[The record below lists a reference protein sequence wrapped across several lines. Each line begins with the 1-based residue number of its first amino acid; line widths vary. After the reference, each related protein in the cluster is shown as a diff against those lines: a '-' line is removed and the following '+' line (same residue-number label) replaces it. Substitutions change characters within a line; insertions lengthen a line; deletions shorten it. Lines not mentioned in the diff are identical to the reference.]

1 MNSEDQTFLP
11 PVPTPRDRSKMFR
24 ISLDLGSDST
34 VAFVGVPG
42 QTEYR
47 QIELQFFLR
56 ALASVP
62 DLLRDRYDR
71 PSHRL
76 KSRYAVNSL
85 FQSSEPIR
93 SREHPQYGYLEVLPE
108 GHAQTDLID
117 FEPYIRE
124 ARSSGSK
131 TDLSKNSSRC
141 FFKFIDDISA
151 PFPSSTLLP
160 NAKLIFQSGVGLEK
174 HYEITAAG
182 HADWIKL
189 HPVEVI
195 KNQVCLILE
204 NFIRPHPDLRDETNN
219 IPDWKDCVVVL
230 TVPNTYSPF
239 HREVLAE
246 SVKQTL
252 GCEVETI
259 TESDAVVFYYIAKV
273 QPDTGLSGKEMQG
286 MEQKYLTID
295 IGKGTTDL
303 TLMVVTHKDASP
315 TEKQNRGLLPESTAI
330 MKHVYVDARTGR
342 ASGGAKMTFIIA
354 RFFERLIDFSLKRT
368 LDSFSSLS
376 AEESG
381 RLADLKRSP
390 LRLTTRSTAQIPE
403 DSAQSRRLL
412 EFERICDAYKRELDL
427 TADGIMVPDMGSK
440 PESGEIADYVA
451 QLTLDQAS
459 AIHDVMLTLGQK
471 AQIRTAVADALE
483 NPSKLNPKTF
493 VGAMTNVLATAG
505 RGGPK
510 PTPDAQGD
518 ALTKIWGEL
527 EKEVEAY
534 VLENLDEVLMELA
547 QAHVHGNDNVEFDDA
562 AQALSFMMGS
572 RTTMKGGDGFRPKHV
587 RTHLIVA
594 GQGSQFKPLKN
605 RLHKLLRDSGFGT
618 IYTEDKLKQLG
629 SANSNAPKI
638 VAKPKTSFLNRIK
651 DFTKDRAAEEAPSA
665 VEHLAVELSGSNL
678 KDGCAY
684 GALDWFSSNPV
695 MQNPDAIHGQLIV
708 TLSGGGDPFVV
719 DMDELNS
726 SKRAEIPRSIFD
738 AQVVYYLPSK
748 GYRIDAQ
755 KKPGGSIMGTLM
767 SCNHLVIEVRPP
779 KTTSHLMVSTSSGQT
794 IKLKESIYGS
804 EDAKDL
810 REMLWPAMLLD
821 E

>member
-1 MNSEDQTFLP
+1 MY
-11 PVPTPRDRSKMFR
+11 R

-34 VAFVGVPG
+34 VAFVAVPG

-56 ALASVP
+56 ALATVP

-85 FQSSEPIR
+85 FQTSEPIR
-93 SREHPQYGYLEVLPE
+93 SREHPQYGYLEVLPAD
-108 GHAQTDLID
+108 HPHTSLLD
-117 FEPYIRE
+117 FEQYIRE

-131 TDLSKNSSRC
+131 AELARDSNRC
-141 FFKFIDDISA
+141 FFKFIDDTSA
-151 PFPSSTLLP
+151 PFPSNALLP
-160 NAKLIFQSGVGLEK
+160 NAKLIFQSGVGLER
-174 HYEITAAG
+174 HYEVSADGSI
-182 HADWIKL
+182 DWIKL
-189 HPVEVI
+189 HPVEII

-204 NFIRPHPDLRDETNN
+204 NFVRPHPDLRDEVNRM
-219 IPDWKDCVVVL
+219 PSWSDCVVIL

-246 SVKQTL
+246 AVKQTL
-252 GCEVETI
+252 GCDVETI

-303 TLMVVTHKDASP
+303 TLMAVTHKDASAA
-315 TEKQNRGLLPESTAI
+315 EKESRGLSATTPAI
-330 MKHVYVDARTGR
+330 MKHVYVDSRTGR
-342 ASGGAKMTFIIA
+342 ASGGAKMTFILA
-354 RFFERLIDFSLKRT
+354 RFFESLIDYNLKQA
-368 LDSFSSLS
+368 LDSFTTLSS
-376 AEESG
+376 EESA
-381 RLADLKRSP
+381 RLRDLQRSP
-390 LRLTTRSTAQIPE
+390 LRLSTQSTVQIPQ

-412 EFERICDAYKRELDL
+412 EFERICDFYKRELDI
-427 TADGIMVPDMGSK
+427 TADGIVIPDFGSK
-440 PESGEIADYVA
+440 PESGEIADYIA

-471 AQIRTAVADALE
+471 AQIRMAIADAIE
-483 NPSKLNPKTF
+483 SPSKLRLPIPLGSKLT
-493 VGAMTNVLATAG
+493 ALASVG
-505 RGGPK
+505 RGAPRAILD
-510 PTPDAQGD
+510 DAESQ
-518 ALTKIWGEL
+518 LNEIWETL
-527 EKEVEAY
+527 QREVEAY
-534 VLENLDEVLMELA
+534 VLENLDQVLVELA
-547 QAHVHGNDNVEFDDA
+547 QAHVHGNDNVEFEDA
-562 AQALSFMMGS
+562 VQALSFMMGS
-572 RTTMKGGDGFRPKHV
+572 QTSIKHGDGYRPKHV

-594 GQGSQFKPLKN
+594 GQGSQFKPLKR
-605 RLHKLLRDSGFGT
+605 RLSKLLRESGFGA
-618 IYTEDKLKQLG
+618 IYTEERLKELG
-629 SANSNAPKI
+629 AAHSSGAHLAP
-638 VAKPKTSFLNRIK
+638 KPKTSFLQKIK
-651 DFTKDRAAEEAPSA
+651 DFAKDHDGEEAPSA
-665 VEHLAVELSGSNL
+665 VEHLAVELSGANL

-684 GALDWFSSNPV
+684 GALDWYSSNPV
-695 MQNPDAIHGQLIV
+695 MQNADAIHGQLIV
-708 TLSGGGDPFVV
+708 TLSGGGDPYAV

-726 SKRAEIPRSIFD
+726 NKRVEVPRSIFD

-748 GYRIDAQ
+748 GYRIDMQ
-755 KKPGGSIMGTLM
+755 KKPGGSVMGTLM

-779 KTTSHLMVSTSSGQT
+779 KTTSHLMVSTSSGQA
-794 IKLKESIYGS
+794 IKLKESIYGA

>member
-1 MNSEDQTFLP
+1 MNSDDQNNPSST
-11 PVPTPRDRSKMFR
+11 TMPRDRSKMFR

-47 QIELQFFLR
+47 QIELQYFLR
-56 ALASVP
+56 ALATVP

-85 FQSSEPIR
+85 FQSQTPIQ
-93 SREHPQYGYLEVLPE
+93 SREHPQYGYVEVLPE
-108 GHAQTDLID
+108 GHAVTELID

-124 ARSSGSK
+124 ARTSGSK
-131 TDLSKNSSRC
+131 TDLAKNSSRC
-141 FFKFIDDISA
+141 FFKFIDDTSA
-151 PFPSSTLLP
+151 PFPSSALLP

-174 HYEITAAG
+174 HYEIKAEGRT
-182 HADWIKL
+182 DWIKL

-204 NFIRPHPDLRDETNN
+204 NFIRPHPDLRDETNKMA
-219 IPDWKDCVVVL
+219 DWSDCIVVL

-239 HREVLAE
+239 HREVLAQ
-246 SVKQTL
+246 SVKETL

-273 QPDTGLSGKEMQG
+273 QPDTGLSGKEMVG

-303 TLMVVTHKDASP
+303 TLMAVTHRDASS
-315 TEKQNRGLLPESTAI
+315 TEKHSRGMLPEATAV

-354 RFFERLIDFSLKRT
+354 RFFERLIDFNLKLT
-368 LDSFSSLS
+368 LDSFTSLS
-376 AEESG
+376 PEEVG
-381 RLADLKRSP
+381 RLADLTRSP
-390 LRLTTRSTAQIPE
+390 LRFTTRSSAQIPE

-427 TADGIMVPDMGSK
+427 TSEGIVLPDMGSK
-440 PESGEIADYVA
+440 PESGEIADYIA

-471 AQIRTAVADALE
+471 SQIRTAVAEALE
-483 NPSKLNPKTF
+483 NPNKLRLDP
-493 VGAMTNVLATAG
+493 AA
-505 RGGPK
+505 
-510 PTPDAQGD
+510 
-518 ALTKIWGEL
+518 L
-527 EKEVEAY
+527 EKPKKRDRRGSGQSSEDPYVEALKSIWSDFEAEVEAY
-534 VLENLDEVLMELA
+534 VLENVDEVLLELA
-547 QAHVHGNDNVEFDDA
+547 QAHVHGNDNVEFEDA

-572 RTTMKGGDGFRPKHV
+572 RTNIRGGDGFRPKHV

-594 GQGSQFKPLKN
+594 GQGSQFKPLKR
-605 RLHKLLRDSGFGT
+605 RLHKLLQESGFGT
-618 IYTEDKLKQLG
+618 IYTEEKLKQLA
-629 SANSNAPKI
+629 SANAKAPKI
-638 VAKPKTSFLNRIK
+638 VGKPKASFFSGLLNFARDK
-651 DFTKDRAAEEAPSA
+651 SADEAPSA
-665 VEHLAVELSGSNL
+665 VEHIAVELSGPNL

-684 GALDWFSSNPV
+684 GALDWYSSNPV

-708 TLSGGGDPFVV
+708 TLSSGGDPFVV

-726 SKRAEIPRSIFD
+726 TRRTEVPRSIVD
-738 AQVVYYLPSK
+738 AQVVYYMPSK
-748 GYRIDAQ
+748 GYRIDAH
-755 KKPGGSIMGTLM
+755 KKPGGSIMGTLL

-779 KTTSHLMVSTSSGQT
+779 KTTSHLVVSTSSGQS

-810 REMLWPAMLLD
+810 REMLWPAVLLD

>member
-1 MNSEDQTFLP
+1 MLNEELNQGSP
-11 PVPTPRDRSKMFR
+11 NAVRDRSRMYR

-42 QTEYR
+42 QTEYT

-56 ALASVP
+56 ALATVP

-76 KSRYAVNSL
+76 KSRYAVNML
-85 FQSSEPIR
+85 FQSAEPIS
-93 SREHPQYGYLEVLPE
+93 SREHPRYGYLEVLPE
-108 GHAQTDLID
+108 GHARTPLID
-117 FEPYIRE
+117 FEQYVRE

-131 TDLSKNSSRC
+131 ADMARNSSKC

-151 PFPSSTLLP
+151 PFPSSALLP

-174 HYEITAAG
+174 HYEVLAEGRT
-182 HADWIKL
+182 DWVKL
-189 HPVEVI
+189 HPVEII

-204 NFIRPHPDLRDETNN
+204 NFIRPHPDLRDELNRM
-219 IPDWKDCVVVL
+219 PSWSDCVVVL

-273 QPDTGLSGKEMQG
+273 QPDTGLSGVEMQG

-303 TLMVVTHKDASP
+303 TLMAVTHKDASDA
-315 TEKQNRGLLPESTAI
+315 EKRSRGLDPSSKAI

-342 ASGGAKMTFIIA
+342 ASGGAKMTFILA
-354 RFFERLIDFSLKRT
+354 RFFERLIDFNLRKT
-368 LDSFSSLS
+368 LDSFTTLS
-376 AEESG
+376 PEETG
-381 RLADLKRSP
+381 RLADLARSP
-390 LRLTTRSTAQIPE
+390 LRLTTRSTAQIPQ

-412 EFERICDAYKRELDL
+412 EFEGVSDWYKRELDL
-427 TADGIMVPDMGSK
+427 SAEGVIFPDLGSK
-440 PESGEIADYVA
+440 SETGEIADYIA
-451 QLTLDQAS
+451 QVTLDQAS

-471 AQIRTAVADALE
+471 AQIRTAVVEALE
-483 NPSKLNPKTF
+483 TPSKVRSIQVGGKTK
-493 VGAMTNVLATAG
+493 ALAATGKG
-505 RGGPK
+505 RGHAPVDPYAAVLDG
-510 PTPDAQGD
+510 
-518 ALTKIWGEL
+518 IWSDL
-527 EKEVEAY
+527 EKDIHAY
-534 VLENLDEVLMELA
+534 VHENIDEVLVELA

-572 RTTMKGGDGFRPKHV
+572 KTNMKGSDGFRPKHV

-594 GQGSQFKPLKN
+594 GQGSQFKPLRN
-605 RLHKLLRDSGFGT
+605 RLSKLLRDSGFGA
-618 IYTEDKLKQLG
+618 IYTEQQLKELG
-629 SANSNAPKI
+629 NANAKAAKAL
-638 VAKPKTSFLNRIK
+638 AKPKTSFLNKIK
-651 DFTKDRAAEEAPSA
+651 EFARDREGDEIPSA
-665 VEHLAVELSGSNL
+665 IEHLAVELSGPNL

-684 GALDWFSSNPV
+684 GALDWYSSNPV

-708 TLSGGGDPFVV
+708 TLSGGGDPYAV

-726 SKRAEIPRSIFD
+726 NKRVEVQRSIFD

-748 GYRIDAQ
+748 GYRVDMQ

-767 SCNHLVIEVRPP
+767 SCNQLVIEVRPP

-794 IKLKESIYGS
+794 IKLKESIYGA

>member
-1 MNSEDQTFLP
+1 MSAEEMES
-11 PVPTPRDRSKMFR
+11 PTAVRDRSKMFR

-42 QTEYR
+42 QTEYT
-47 QIELQFFLR
+47 QIELQYFLR
-56 ALASVP
+56 ALATVP

-76 KSRYAVNSL
+76 KSRYAVNTL
-85 FQSSEPIR
+85 FQAAEPIS
-93 SREHPQYGYLEVLPE
+93 SREHPRYGYLEVLPE
-108 GHAQTDLID
+108 KHSQTSLLD
-117 FEPYIRE
+117 FEQYIRE

-131 TDLSKNSSRC
+131 AELARNGSRC

-151 PFPSSTLLP
+151 PFPSSALLP

-174 HYEITAAG
+174 HYEVLAAG
-182 HADWIKL
+182 KPDWIKL
-189 HPVEVI
+189 HPVEII

-204 NFIRPHPDLRDETNN
+204 NFIRPHPELRDELNRM
-219 IPDWKDCVVVL
+219 PSWKDCVVVL

-246 SVKQTL
+246 SVKQEL
-252 GCEVETI
+252 GCAVETI

-273 QPDTGLSGKEMQG
+273 QPDTGLTGAEMQG

-303 TLMVVTHKDASP
+303 TLMAVTHKDASQA
-315 TEKQNRGLLPESTAI
+315 EKAGRGLDPSSKAI

-342 ASGGAKMTFIIA
+342 ASGGAKMTFIMA
-354 RFFERLIDFSLKRT
+354 RFFERLIDFSLKKT
-368 LDSFSSLS
+368 LASFSTLS
-376 AEESG
+376 AEEAG
-381 RLADLKRSP
+381 RLVDLVRSP

-412 EFERICDAYKRELDL
+412 EYEGICDWYKRELDIS
-427 TADGIMVPDMGSK
+427 AEGIVFPDLGPK
-440 PESGEIADYVA
+440 TESGEIADYIS

-471 AQIRTAVADALE
+471 AQIRAAVADALE
-483 NPSKLNPKTF
+483 SPNKLRLVQPAGKTKA
-493 VGAMTNVLATAG
+493 VVPAG
-505 RGGPK
+505 RARSEP
-510 PTPDAQGD
+510 PTNPFIA
-518 ALTKIWGEL
+518 ALEQIWEDL
-527 EKEVEAY
+527 YTEVQDY
-534 VLENLDEVLMELA
+534 VHENLDEVLIELA

-562 AQALSFMMGS
+562 VQALSFMMGS
-572 RTTMKGGDGFRPKHV
+572 KTNVKGSDGFRPKHV

-605 RLHKLLRDSGFGT
+605 RLAKLLRDSGFGT
-618 IYTEDKLKQLG
+618 IYTEQKLKEVG
-629 SANSNAPKI
+629 SASSKPAKVAPKQ
-638 VAKPKTSFLNRIK
+638 KTSLLTKIK
-651 DFTKDRAAEEAPSA
+651 DFTRDRDGDNMPSA
-665 VEHLAVELSGSNL
+665 VEHLAVELSGANL

-684 GALDWFSSNPV
+684 GALDWYSSNPV

-708 TLSGGGDPFVV
+708 TLSGGGDPYSV

-726 SKRAEIPRSIFD
+726 NKRVEVPRSIFD
-738 AQVVYYLPSK
+738 AQVVHYLPSK
-748 GYRIDAQ
+748 GFRVDSQ
-755 KKPGGSIMGTLM
+755 KKPGGSVMGTLM

-794 IKLKESIYGS
+794 IKLKESIYGA

>member
-1 MNSEDQTFLP
+1 MNPEDTNLEPQIAK
-11 PVPTPRDRSKMFR
+11 PVDRSKMFR

-47 QIELQFFLR
+47 QIELQYFLR
-56 ALASVP
+56 ALATVP

-76 KSRYAVNSL
+76 KSRYAVNTL
-85 FQSSEPIR
+85 FQTSEPVQ
-93 SREHPQYGYLEVLPE
+93 SREHPQYGYLEVLPD
-108 GHAQTDLID
+108 GHCQTPLLD
-117 FEPYIRE
+117 FEQYIRE

-131 TDLSKNSSRC
+131 ADMARNSNRC
-141 FFKFIDDISA
+141 FFKFIDDTSA

-174 HYEITAAG
+174 HYEVMAEG
-182 HADWIKL
+182 RADWIKL
-189 HPVEVI
+189 HPVEII

-204 NFIRPHPDLRDETNN
+204 NFIRPHPDLRDELNRMPN
-219 IPDWKDCVVVL
+219 WRDCVVVL

-273 QPDTGLSGKEMQG
+273 QPDTGLTGSEMQG

-303 TLMVVTHKDASP
+303 TLMAVTHKDASDN
-315 TEKQNRGLLPESTAI
+315 EKRARGLRPESTAV

-342 ASGGAKMTFIIA
+342 ASGGAKMTFILA
-354 RFFERLIDFSLKRT
+354 KFFERLIDANLRKT
-368 LDSFSSLS
+368 LDSFATLS
-376 AEESG
+376 PEEAG
-381 RLADLKRSP
+381 RLKEIDRSP
-390 LRLTTRSTAQIPE
+390 LRFTTRSTVQIPE

-412 EFERICDAYKRELDL
+412 DFERICDMYKRELDL
-427 TADGIMVPDMGSK
+427 SASGVSIPDAGPR
-440 PESGEIADYVA
+440 PEIAEIADYVA
-451 QLTLDQAS
+451 QITLDQAS
-459 AIHDVMLTLGQK
+459 AIYDVLLTLAQR
-471 AQIRTAVADALE
+471 AQIRSAISDALE
-483 NPSKLNPKTF
+483 SPNRLRSTARSTGNSK
-493 VGAMTNVLATAG
+493 ALATAG
-505 RGGPK
+505 KGSSHLPAD
-510 PTPDAQGD
+510 PYSEEFEQ
-518 ALTKIWGEL
+518 IWSEL
-527 EKEVEAY
+527 EREVEAY
-534 VLENLDEVLMELA
+534 VLENLDEVLIELA
-547 QAHVHGNDNVEFDDA
+547 QAHVSGNDTIEFESAVE
-562 AQALSFMMGS
+562 ALAFMMGS
-572 RTTMKGGDGFRPKHV
+572 RTTIKGNPGYKPKHV
-587 RTHLIVA
+587 RTHLILA
-594 GQGSQFKPLKN
+594 GQGSQFKPLKA
-605 RLHKLLRDSGFGT
+605 RLNKLLKESGFGS
-618 IYTEDKLKQLG
+618 IFTEERLKELG
-629 SANSNAPKI
+629 STNANAAKI
-638 VAKPKTSFLNRIK
+638 VAKPKTSLFQKIK
-651 DFTKDRAAEEAPSA
+651 DFTKDREGDEMPSA
-665 VEHLAVELSGSNL
+665 IEHLAVELSGSNL

-684 GALDWFSSNPV
+684 GALDWYSSNPV

-708 TLSGGGDPFVV
+708 TLSGGGDPYAV

-726 SKRAEIPRSIFD
+726 AKRVEVPRAIFD

-748 GYRIDAQ
+748 GFRVDSQ
-755 KKPGGSIMGTLM
+755 KKPGGSVMGTLM

-779 KTTSHLMVSTSSGQT
+779 KTTSHLMVSTSSGQM

>member
-1 MNSEDQTFLP
+1 
-11 PVPTPRDRSKMFR
+11 MFR

-42 QTEYR
+42 QTEYK

-56 ALASVP
+56 ALAAIP

-76 KSRYAVNSL
+76 KSRYAVNTL
-85 FQSSEPIR
+85 FQTSEPIQ
-93 SREHPQYGYLEVLPE
+93 SREHPQYGYLEVLPKT
-108 GHAQTDLID
+108 HSITPLIE

-131 TDLSKNSSRC
+131 TDLSKNSSKC
-141 FFKFIDDISA
+141 FFKFIDDTSA
-151 PFPSSTLLP
+151 PFPSNSLLP

-174 HYEITAAG
+174 HYEVTSEG
-182 HADWIKL
+182 RSDWIKL

-204 NFIRPHPDLRDETNN
+204 NFIRPHPDLRDELSRMPSWN
-219 IPDWKDCVVVL
+219 DCVVVL

-239 HREVLAE
+239 HREVLADA
-246 SVKQTL
+246 VKQTL

-273 QPDTGLSGKEMQG
+273 QPDTGLSGKDMQG

-303 TLMVVTHKDASP
+303 TLMAVTHKDAGS
-315 TEKQNRGLLPESTAI
+315 TEKESRGLLPTSSAI

-342 ASGGAKMTFIIA
+342 ASGGAKMTFILA
-354 RFFERLIDFSLKRT
+354 KFFERLIDFNLRRT
-368 LDSFSSLS
+368 LDSFTTLS
-376 AEESG
+376 AEEAG
-381 RLADLKRSP
+381 RLAELHRSP
-390 LRLTTRSTAQIPE
+390 LRLCTRSTSQIPE

-412 EFERICDAYKRELDL
+412 EFERVCDWYKRELDL
-427 TADGIMVPDMGSK
+427 TSEGIVVPDLGSK
-440 PESGEIADYVA
+440 SEVGEIADYIA

-471 AQIRTAVADALE
+471 AQIRTAITECLE
-483 NPSKLNPKTF
+483 TPSKVRPT
-493 VGAMTNVLATAG
+493 VYS
-505 RGGPK
+505 GPK
-510 PTPDAQGD
+510 SKSLVPVGRSSPVAPADPHSAKLAQ
-518 ALTKIWGEL
+518 IWSAL

-547 QAHVHGNDNVEFDDA
+547 HAHVHGNDNVEFEDA
-562 AQALSFMMGS
+562 VQALSFMMGS
-572 RTTMKGGDGFRPKHV
+572 RTTVKNGDGYRPKHV
-587 RTHLIVA
+587 RTHLILA

-605 RLHKLLRDSGFGT
+605 RLAKLLRESGFGA
-618 IYTEDKLKQLG
+618 IYTEAKLRELG
-629 SANSNAPKI
+629 AASSNAPKI
-638 VAKPKTSFLNRIK
+638 VAKPKTSLLNRIK
-651 DFTKDRAAEEAPSA
+651 DFTREREAEELPSA
-665 VEHLAVELSGSNL
+665 VEHLAVELSGANL
-678 KDGCAY
+678 KDGCAF
-684 GALDWFSSNPV
+684 GALDWYSSNPV
-695 MQNPDAIHGQLIV
+695 MQNPDAIHGQLVV

-726 SKRAEIPRSIFD
+726 SKRAEIPRAIFD

-748 GYRIDAQ
+748 GYRIDAH

-767 SCNHLVIEVRPP
+767 SCNHLVIQVRPP
-779 KTTSHLMVSTSSGQT
+779 KTTSHLMVSTSSGQM

>member
-1 MNSEDQTFLP
+1 MNSEASNQELP
-11 PVPTPRDRSKMFR
+11 KAAIRDRSKLFR

-47 QIELQFFLR
+47 QIELQYFLR
-56 ALASVP
+56 ALATVP

-85 FQSSEPIR
+85 FQTAEAIT
-93 SREHPQYGYLEVLPE
+93 SREHPQYGYLEVLPRT
-108 GHAQTDLID
+108 HSRTPLVD
-117 FEPYIRE
+117 FEQYVRE

-131 TDLSKNSSRC
+131 ADLARNSNQC
-141 FFKFIDDISA
+141 FFKFIDDTSA
-151 PFPSSTLLP
+151 PFPSSALLP

-174 HYEITAAG
+174 HYEVAASG

-189 HPVEVI
+189 HPVEII

-204 NFIRPHPDLRDETNN
+204 NFIRPHPDLRDELNRMPN
-219 IPDWKDCVVVL
+219 WSDCVVVL

-246 SVKQTL
+246 SVKEAL

-273 QPDTGLSGKEMQG
+273 QPDIGLSGDAMQG

-303 TLMVVTHKDASP
+303 TLMAVTHKDASAA
-315 TEKQNRGLLPESTAI
+315 EKQSRGLDPSSKAI
-330 MKHVYVDARTGR
+330 MKHVFVDARTGR
-342 ASGGAKMTFIIA
+342 ASGGAKMTFILA
-354 RFFERLIDFSLKRT
+354 RFFERLIDYSLKRT
-368 LDSFSSLS
+368 LESFSTLS
-376 AEESG
+376 SEEAS
-381 RLADLKRSP
+381 RLGEIHRSP

-412 EFERICDAYKRELDL
+412 EFERICDWYKRELDL
-427 TADGIMVPDMGSK
+427 TSEGVMMPDLGAK
-440 PESGEIADYVA
+440 PECGEIADYIA
-451 QLTLDQAS
+451 QITLDQAS
-459 AIHDVMLTLGQK
+459 AIHNVLLTLGQK
-471 AQIRTAVADALE
+471 SQIRTAVAEALE
-483 NPSKLNPKTF
+483 SPNK
-493 VGAMTNVLATAG
+493 VRIGADSQPNAKALATAG
-505 RGGPK
+505 KGRGSSQ
-510 PTPDAQGD
+510 PDPNAVQLAG
-518 ALTKIWGEL
+518 IWSDL
-527 EKEVEAY
+527 ETEIEAY
-534 VLENLDEVLMELA
+534 VLENLDEVLVELA
-547 QAHVHGNDNVEFDDA
+547 MAHVHGNDNVEFDDA
-562 AQALSFMMGS
+562 AQALSFMMGY
-572 RTTMKGGDGFRPKHV
+572 RTGGKSSDGFRPKHI

-594 GQGSQFKPLKN
+594 GQGSQFKPLRN
-605 RLHKLLRDSGFGT
+605 RLSKLLKDSGFGT
-618 IYTEDKLKQLG
+618 IYTEQKLKELG
-629 SANSNAPKI
+629 TASSASAKI
-638 VAKPKTSFLNRIK
+638 LPKPKTSLFKKIK
-651 DFTKDRAAEEAPSA
+651 EFTRDRDGEEAPSSFDP
-665 VEHLAVELSGSNL
+665 VAVELSGANL

-684 GALDWFSSNPV
+684 GALDWYSSNPV
-695 MQNPDAIHGQLIV
+695 MQNPDAIHGQLVV

-726 SKRAEIPRSIFD
+726 NKKVEITRSIFD

-748 GYRIDAQ
+748 GFRVDQQ
-755 KKPGGSIMGTLM
+755 KKPGGSVMGTLM
-767 SCNHLVIEVRPP
+767 SCNHLAIQIRPP
-779 KTTSHLMVSTSSGQT
+779 KTTSHLVVSTSSGQT

-810 REMLWPAMLLD
+810 REMLWPALLLD

>member
-1 MNSEDQTFLP
+1 MMSVEGSSNA
-11 PVPTPRDRSKMFR
+11 VRDRSRMFR

-42 QTEYR
+42 QTEYT
-47 QIELQFFLR
+47 QIELQYFLR
-56 ALASVP
+56 ALATVP

-76 KSRYAVNSL
+76 KSRYAVNTL
-85 FQSSEPIR
+85 FQSVEAIV
-93 SREHPQYGYLEVLPE
+93 SREHPKYGYVEVLPE
-108 GHAQTDLID
+108 GHAQTPLID
-117 FEPYIRE
+117 FEQYVRE

-131 TDLSKNSSRC
+131 ADLARNSSRC

-151 PFPSSTLLP
+151 PFPSSALLP

-174 HYEITAAG
+174 HYEVLADG
-182 HADWIKL
+182 RSDWIKL
-189 HPVEVI
+189 HPVEII

-204 NFIRPHPDLRDETNN
+204 NFIRPHPDLRDELNQM
-219 IPDWKDCVVVL
+219 PSWDDCVVVL

-273 QPDTGLSGKEMQG
+273 QPDTGLSGAEMQG

-303 TLMVVTHKDASP
+303 TLMAVTHKDAGDS
-315 TEKQNRGLLPESTAI
+315 EKTSRGIDPDAKAI

-342 ASGGAKMTFIIA
+342 ASGGAKMTFIMA
-354 RFFERLIDFSLKRT
+354 RFFERLIDFNLKKT
-368 LDSFSSLS
+368 LDSFVTLN
-376 AEESG
+376 ADEIG
-381 RLADLKRSP
+381 RLADLTRSP

-403 DSAQSRRLL
+403 DSALSRRLL
-412 EFERICDAYKRELDL
+412 DFEGICDWYKRELDL
-427 TADGIMVPDMGSK
+427 TAEGVTFPDLGTK
-440 PESGEIADYVA
+440 TESGEIADYVA
-451 QLTLDQAS
+451 QVTLDQAS

-471 AQIRTAVADALE
+471 AQLRAAVAEVLEKPCSLRSVQSNGNQRAL
-483 NPSKLNPKTF
+483 
-493 VGAMTNVLATAG
+493 AMTG
-505 RGGPK
+505 RGRPK
-510 PTPDAQGD
+510 PAIDPHA
-518 ALTKIWGEL
+518 AAIEAIWADFER
-527 EKEVEAY
+527 EVSAY
-534 VLENLDEVLMELA
+534 VHENLDEVLIELA

-562 AQALSFMMGS
+562 VQALSFMMGS
-572 RTTMKGGDGFRPKHV
+572 KTNMKGSDGFRPKQV

-594 GQGSQFKPLKN
+594 GQGSQFKPLRD
-605 RLHKLLRDSGFGT
+605 RLSKLLRDSGFGT
-618 IYTEDKLKQLG
+618 IYTEQKLRELG
-629 SANSNAPKI
+629 SATVNA
-638 VAKPKTSFLNRIK
+638 AKPVTRPKTSLLARIK
-651 DFTKDRAAEEAPSA
+651 EFARDRESDEMPSA
-665 VEHLAVELSGSNL
+665 IEHLAVELSGPNL

-684 GALDWFSSNPV
+684 GALDWYSSNPV

-708 TLSGGGDPFVV
+708 TLSGGGDPYTV
-719 DMDELNS
+719 DMDALNS
-726 SKRAEIPRSIFD
+726 NKRVEVQRSIFD

-748 GYRIDAQ
+748 GYRVDAQ

-767 SCNHLVIEVRPP
+767 SCNNLVIEVRPP
-779 KTTSHLMVSTSSGQT
+779 KTTSHLIVSTGSGQT
-794 IKLKESIYGS
+794 IKLKESIYGA